1 MYIGTYLRPPTLL
14 VQIYL
19 IFEHHLYKIYLDS
32 SLSRYLSDVS
42 PVKLSKDKKRKYFKF
57 AIQNSNCMYWGTS
70 LSPEKHVLFNGIYKG
85 HNNTGIEI
93 KQFRSSENNE
103 HINVDDFSSVKK
115 NRSKVQKERFSEKTI
130 YISTGHQ

>member
-42 PVKLSKDKKRKYFKF
+42 PLKLSKDKKIKYFNL
-57 AIQNSNCMYWGTS
+57 AIQNDNCMYLGAC
-70 LSPEKHVLFNGIYKG
+70 LSQEKHALFNDIYKG
-85 HNNTGIEI
+85 DNNTGI
-93 KQFRSSENNE
+93 
-103 HINVDDFSSVKK
+103 
-115 NRSKVQKERFSEKTI
+115 
-130 YISTGHQ
+130 